1 MKNKEQI
8 KYLAQALFNVSKAK
22 TPKQL
27 DHITDNLL
35 KLLRAQ
41 GRLGDLAEIIQ
52 SVKDL
57 QLSQQGKA
65 KIKVSSTYLL
75 KDAELKLV
83 AKLAKQLSDQE
94 AELEQKIDDSLIG
107 GVVLRHQDKLIDL
120 SIRNK
125 INKLNEA
132 LIN

>member
-8 KYLAQALFNVSKAK
+8 KYLAQALFNVSQNK

-57 QLSQQGKA
+57 QLSKQGKA
-65 KIKVSSTYLL
+65 KIKVNSTYLL

-94 AELEQKIDDSLIG
+94 AELEQKIDNSLIG

-132 LIN
+132 MIN

>member
-8 KYLAQALFNVSKAK
+8 KYLAQALFNVSKGK
-22 TPKQL
+22 TPKQI
-27 DHITDNLL
+27 DAITDHLL

-41 GRLGDLAEIIQ
+41 GRLADLAELIKL
-52 SVKDL
+52 VKDL
-57 QLSQQGKA
+57 ELLKQGKA
-65 KIKVSSTYLL
+65 KIKVSSAYGL

-83 AKLAKQLSDQE
+83 AKLAKCLSDQE
-94 AELEQKIDDSLIG
+94 VEFEQKIDNSLIG

-120 SIRNK
+120 SIRKK